1 MLLLNQEGFFSIEL
15 SHIEWLR
22 EDICQTYSTVIS
34 NMGILPTP
42 PFSEIDDRK
51 VGVLSIPI
59 LSKTDELISGILP
72 LPPSENLEFPKT
84 VLIPDRINFENQLKK
99 SITQIEKS
107 LDRVE
112 IFISDLPSK
121 VNMNIQ
127 NFPSSK
133 YRSSSQKDSD
143 KPSQNPTHS
152 MDSNSTEDLET
163 SQSYLP
169 GMENHSPNNKVVP
182 PPSGPNPDP
191 GAVPPPG
198 GPNPD
203 PGAVPPPG
211 GLQDNVYPL
220 PPETDL
226 QEGMGLT
233 APDTTGRERSSD
245 RGSLN
250 NPNPQERG
258 VLELPAFPPASSNNP
273 QERGVLELPAFPPAS
288 SNNSQEPGVLS
299 PSRID
304 RAGSRRPSTQP
315 SIANLELSCDDEN
328 RLTATLK
335 NQKDSMPVILWTP
348 DSPEDAKERCEEIS
362 DRFDRYNKSGYLDN
376 LAAGKLSSKSAIGV
390 SSKANGK
397 LGEGVETEEGLL
409 FELKSES
416 ETQKALTELQE
427 KLNKLKELDRSE
439 DRPSDTKASP
449 SPAATPKVEQPT
461 KPE

>member
-1 MLLLNQEGFFSIEL
+1 
-15 SHIEWLR
+15 
-22 EDICQTYSTVIS
+22 
-34 NMGILPTP
+34 
-42 PFSEIDDRK
+42 
-51 VGVLSIPI
+51 
-59 LSKTDELISGILP
+59 
-72 LPPSENLEFPKT
+72 
-84 VLIPDRINFENQLKK
+84 PD
-99 SITQIEKS
+99 
-107 LDRVE
+107 
-112 IFISDLPSK
+112 
-121 VNMNIQ
+121 
-127 NFPSSK
+127 
-133 YRSSSQKDSD
+133 
-143 KPSQNPTHS
+143 
-152 MDSNSTEDLET
+152 
-163 SQSYLP
+163 P
-169 GMENHSPNNKVVP
+169 GAVP
-182 PPSGPNPDP
+182 PPGGPNPDP

-198 GPNPD
+198 GPNPDPGAVPPPSSPNPDPGAVPPPSSPNPD

-250 NPNPQERG
+250 NP
-258 VLELPAFPPASSNNP
+258 NP

>member
-1 MLLLNQEGFFSIEL
+1 MEIGIKWLGFALLLLNQEGFFSIEL

-198 GPNPD
+198 G
-203 PGAVPPPG
+203 
-211 GLQDNVYPL
+211 LQDNVYPL

-315 SIANLELSCDDEN
+315 SIANLELSCDTEN

-335 NQKDSMPVILWTP
+335 NQKDLMPVILWTP

-362 DRFDRYNKSGYLDN
+362 DRFDRYNRLAYLDN

-427 KLNKLKELDRSE
+427 KLNKLKELDRGE
-439 DRPSDTKASP
+439 NRPSEVQTSP
-449 SPAATPKVEQPT
+449 SPAATPKTEPPT

>member
-1 MLLLNQEGFFSIEL
+1 MEIGIKWLGFALLLLNQEGFFSIEL

-198 GPNPD
+198 G
-203 PGAVPPPG
+203 
-211 GLQDNVYPL
+211 LQDNVYPL

-250 NPNPQERG
+250 NP
-258 VLELPAFPPASSNNP
+258 NP